1 MRIWG
6 IGIGDW
12 AVVGAVAEEAGFFFR
27 ERGVVAEDSGVV
39 AATCW
44 FAGEGRDKRTYIPK
58 IRKRE
63 TVSKIFFILDPT
75 FKVSST
81 AILAHGSERH
91 ERRRRCISA
100 SRSTEEERS
109 SDSGPW
115 VVSRRV
121 FALFPPRCVQAA
133 SLGFHQAQL
142 PCFALRDRE
151 KS

>member
-63 TVSKIFFILDPT
+63 TVSKIFFIDDNDTT
-75 FKVSST
+75 FSRHSCYKCVNLILIDHEELSKFIKGNY
-81 AILAHGSERH
+81 AIDFDAVKMLRDGSD
-91 ERRRRCISA
+91 RR
-100 SRSTEEERS
+100 
-109 SDSGPW
+109 
-115 VVSRRV
+115 SRR
-121 FALFPPRCVQAA
+121 
-133 SLGFHQAQL
+133 
-142 PCFALRDRE
+142 
-151 KS
+151 